1 MRTYTAT
8 VTFGEKTYTDVKT
21 ESISTPHTHTLKAV
35 AEKAA
40 TCVEAGNKAYWEC
53 EGCGKLFLDA
63 EGKTETTLD
72 AVTVPAAGHSYGEPE
87 WKWNGYDSAE
97 AAFKCSA
104 CGSTETVKAEIK
116 VDEDTENDV
125 RTYTATVTFGEKTY
139 TDVKTESIS
148 TPHTHTLTA
157 VAEKAATCVEAGN
170 KPYWECEECGKLF
183 LDAEGKTETTLDAV
197 TLPATG
203 QHNMVQVP
211 AKAPTCT
218 EDGNSA
224 YYKCSVCG
232 RCSSDDKGEMEIDES
247 SMTLKATGHTF
258 EDGVCTVCG
267 AEDPDYAAPE
277 SGCNG
282 GCSGGLTS
290 SLGIG
295 SVVVIVAAAAAA
307 ILFIRK
313 KNDKQE

>member
-1 MRTYTAT
+1 MDAVTVPAAGHSYGEPEWKWNGYDSAEAAFKCSACGSTETVKAEIKAEEDAENDVRTYTAT

-53 EGCGKLFLDA
+53 E
-63 EGKTETTLD
+63 
-72 AVTVPAAGHSYGEPE
+72 
-87 WKWNGYDSAE
+87 
-97 AAFKCSA
+97 
-104 CGSTETVKAEIK
+104 
-116 VDEDTENDV
+116 
-125 RTYTATVTFGEKTY
+125 
-139 TDVKTESIS
+139 
-148 TPHTHTLTA
+148 
-157 VAEKAATCVEAGN
+157 
-170 KPYWECEECGKLF
+170 ECGKLF
-183 LDAEGKTETTLDAV
+183 LDAEGKTETTLEEV

-267 AEDPDYAAPE
+267 AEDPDYVAPE

-282 GCSGGLTS
+282 GCSGGISS

-295 SVVVIVAAAAAA
+295 SAVVIVAAAAAA